1 MIYWEHFGKPDDP
14 VYAASMNEKLSV
26 YRRNKIIQFHNLI
39 ETCEMP
45 GIPFD
50 AHLIRRIIKGILLP

>member
-1 MIYWEHFGKPDDP
+1 VIYWEHFGKPDDP

-39 ETCEMP
+39 ETYEMP